1 MNLDWLNFLAGVGI
15 FLWGMSLIESSLSKL
30 ASGKLNHYLSVWTK
44 TTFSAILTGAA
55 CTTVVQ
61 SSSLVTLIV
70 LALAS
75 SKLLNLKQAVGVI
88 FGANLG
94 TTATGWLVTFLGY
107 KFSLGEFAIY
117 FIGIAALGR
126 VFFAKR
132 TNQIALYTLF
142 ISMGLILFSLD
153 IIKSGTIGLSQ
164 NFDITEIQS
173 QSTLLF
179 VLIGLILATLVQS
192 SSAVMM
198 MTLGAANAG
207 VLDLHS
213 SIAVVIG
220 ADIGTTSTAIL
231 GSVKGAKIKKQLASA
246 HLLFNVVIALIG
258 FFLLLPFID
267 VIFRL
272 LNIQDLLISIVTFHS
287 LLKLIGI
294 LIFLPFTNKFIQF
307 LSKKFEDKLNP
318 VETRISLIP
327 TDMPPVA
334 IERIRS
340 EGNTFLN
347 KVSAFARK
355 CLMND
360 HVNQDEYFELK
371 KVEGLF
377 IRFARDLSEKPL
389 TKEQSNDLYMILAA
403 MRDGIYSAKLLKDLL
418 PDLDQPEISELYH
431 DKNMFP
437 MFDDG
442 KAFYEDSRNLFDQ
455 SIELSF
461 YDFVHN
467 WQEKLF
473 HSFKTSE
480 NKLLTAQLSQN
491 ISVESISTL
500 LNINKSL
507 YKSCKYYMQALE
519 SIDKTIKETNHEN

>member
-30 ASGKLNHYLSVWTK
+30 ASGKLNQYLSSWTK
-44 TTFSAILTGAA
+44 TTFSAILTGVA

-94 TTATGWLVTFLGY
+94 TTATGWLVTFLGF

-126 VFFAKR
+126 VFFAKKA
-132 TNQIALYTLF
+132 NEIALYSLF
-142 ISMGLILFSLD
+142 ISIGLILFSLD
-153 IIKSGTIGLSQ
+153 IIKLGTLGLSEG
-164 NFDITEIQS
+164 FDITRIQS
-173 QSTLLF
+173 QSPLLF
-179 VLIGLILATLVQS
+179 LAVGLILATLIQS

-198 MTLGAANAG
+198 MTLGAAHAG
-207 VLDLHS
+207 LLDLHN
-213 SIAVVIG
+213 SIAIVIG

-231 GSVKGAKIKKQLASA
+231 GSIKGAKIKKQLASA
-246 HLLFNVVIALIG
+246 HLLFNIVIAFIG

-267 VIFRL
+267 VIFDY
-272 LNIQDLLISIVTFHS
+272 LNIHDLLIGIVAFHS

-294 LIFLPFTNKFIQF
+294 LLFFPFTNKFIQF
-307 LSKKFEDKLNP
+307 LSKKFEDKLSP

-340 EGNTFLN
+340 ETVQFLN
-347 KVSAFARK
+347 KVSYFARR
-355 CLMND
+355 CLVRD
-360 HVNQDEYFELK
+360 HINQEEYFELK
-371 KVEGLF
+371 KIEGMF
-377 IRFARDLSEKPL
+377 IRFARKLSEKPL
-389 TKEQSNDLYMILAA
+389 TSEQSNSLYSLLAA
-403 MRDGIYSAKLLKDLL
+403 MRDGIYSAKLIKDLL
-418 PDLDQPEISELYH
+418 PDLEQPEIAEIYR

-437 MFDDG
+437 LFADG
-442 KAFYEDSRNLFDQ
+442 KSFYDDSASLFDKTV
-455 SIELSF
+455 ELSF

-467 WQEKLF
+467 WQEQLF

-480 NKLLTAQLSQN
+480 TNLLTAQLSQN

-500 LNINKSL
+500 LNLNKSL